1 MPWARLEDNYFTHAK
16 VINLSKDAKL
26 LDLAGIAF
34 SARELRDGK
43 LSRLDMRTAAAQV
56 DVDDALAA
64 ADELMAAGRWVKDGD
79 GYAIHDYLKYNP
91 SREEVLKERDASAKR
106 VAEWRGSRR
115 KGSNA
120 VSNAV
125 TNGVRNAGDS
135 EGLDADEAGNAR
147 TNAVTYDRSN
157 ARTNG
162 VSDGE
167 EAPQTG
173 NAVSTGVRTEEE
185 RSDPY
190 PVVRS
195 VATYYNQSPSA
206 QARATGPENTTGETA
221 EPPPEPEPEPQA
233 LRPKAQQCP
242 ICRVAFTGPYSE
254 HQCAKIRPDPGDSSK
269 PPRRRHGKAEPV
281 PPEIVAELEAMG
293 RARAGPVLISD
304 EIRAEH
310 ERILARARAAQQPDQ
325 AGVT

>member
-56 DVDDALAA
+56 DVDDAMAA
-64 ADELMAAGRWVKDGD
+64 ADELVAAGRWVKDGD

-106 VAEWRGSRR
+106 VAEWRESRR
-115 KGSNA
+115 KGGNA
-120 VSNAV
+120 VSNGV
-125 TNGVRNAGDS
+125 TNGVRNGGDS
-135 EGLDADEAGNAR
+135 EGVDADEAGNAR
-147 TNAVTYDRSN
+147 TNAVTPGVR
-157 ARTNG
+157 NG
-162 VSDGE
+162 VSNTVSDDE
-167 EAPQTG
+167 EAPRTG
-173 NAVSTGVRTEEE
+173 NAVSTAVRTEEE

-206 QARATGPENTTGETA
+206 QARATGPEKTTSGEA
-221 EPPPEPEPEPQA
+221 EPPPEAEPQA

-242 ICRVAFTGPYSE
+242 ICRVAFTGPYAE
-254 HQCAKIRPDPGDSSK
+254 HQCAKIRPDPEGSSK